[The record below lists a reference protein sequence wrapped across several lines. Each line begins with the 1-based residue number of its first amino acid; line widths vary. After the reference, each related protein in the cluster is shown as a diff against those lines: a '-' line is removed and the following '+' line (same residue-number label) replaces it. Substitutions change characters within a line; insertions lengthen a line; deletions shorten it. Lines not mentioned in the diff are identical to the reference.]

1 MNKQQSKYVRLAD
14 QLLRILKH
22 CRIPLYIHK
31 KSNHIYTVWQ
41 HIVLVTIRQY
51 EGKSYRMFTDW
62 LVEAYYLRLFLQLS
76 RIPHY
81 TTLQKFSDRINIMM
95 LGKIIS
101 SFILFT
107 GTRHIFT
114 GIDATGFKITQASE
128 YYTNRANL
136 RKKYAKLSIGADVL
150 KQIICKI
157 KIRRAPTK
165 HDNIDFKPIVK
176 RISELRR
183 LSVVVADKGYD
194 SEENHILVRE
204 NLNGFSIIPPRYE
217 NVPVWKT
224 SGRYRKEMKRGY
236 NKILYNQRNK
246 DETIVSVIKRLFGEH
261 ISSRLIRMQN
271 RELTLR
277 CIAYNVHRMLNLII
291 VRWFLQSLFILKL
304 YILTFKYLLQF
315 ISRNK

>member
-1 MNKQQSKYVRLAD
+1 
-14 QLLRILKH
+14 
-22 CRIPLYIHK
+22 
-31 KSNHIYTVWQ
+31 
-41 HIVLVTIRQY
+41 
-51 EGKSYRMFTDW
+51 MFTDW

-81 TTLQKFSDRINIMM
+81 TTLQKFTDRINIMM

-128 YYTNRANL
+128 YYINRIKL
-136 RKKYAKLSIGADVL
+136 RKKYAKLSIGVDVL

-157 KIRRAPTK
+157 KIRRAPSK

-194 SEENHILVRE
+194 SEENHVIVRE
-204 NLNGFSIIPPRYE
+204 KLKGFSIIPPRYE

-224 SGRYRKEMKRGY
+224 HGKYRKEMKGGY

-271 RELTLR
+271 RELTFR
-277 CIAYNVHRMLNLII
+277 CIAYNLHRMLNLII
-291 VRWFLQSLFILKL
+291 VRWILQSRKMLKTV
-304 YILTFKYLLQF
+304 I
-315 ISRNK
+315 